1 MIEEKCTGCN
11 ICVEY
16 CPVRVPDTYNQ
27 NISTNKAI
35 HIHFSQ
41 ALPLI
46 PYVDPDACLYLEGWF
61 LHHLRR
67 VCKAANRSS
76 PGGRDVEVKVGAIV
90 LSPGFETFDPK
101 LRSDYGYGIYEN
113 VVTSLDYEQILSS
126 TSA

>member
-46 PYVDPDACLYLEGWF
+46 PYVDPDACLYLKDGSCTICVGSATQSIF
-61 LHHLRR
+61 TRR
-67 VCKAANRSS
+67 KR
-76 PGGRDVEVKVGAIV
+76 
-90 LSPGFETFDPK
+90 L
-101 LRSDYGYGIYEN
+101 
-113 VVTSLDYEQILSS
+113 
-126 TSA
+126 